1 MPREPASIILDPQRM
16 SMRTGFHYFSSQ
28 GLAGMKLSTWPKF
41 AEIEP
46 LMQEMITRWH
56 QAEAEING
64 WETVADRLP
73 GTQIEGWA
81 ETTEMLQLIN
91 TFQWHEEDRSRAH
104 GAGDEVLGAVK
115 RSIDASNR
123 RRVQTVD
130 RLDNQIYHQLQEAG
144 VVAEGAPLNSESPG
158 SIIDRLT
165 VLALKIYHIREATE
179 DMDAGHEQDSMRN
192 KLENLTEQST
202 DLGGCLDVLM
212 TGILEGRIGLKL
224 YRQVKVYVE
233 PGTGKLNADLD

>member
-1 MPREPASIILDPQRM
+1 MN
-16 SMRTGFHYFSSQ
+16 
-28 GLAGMKLSTWPKF
+28 LSTWPKF

-46 LMQEMITRWH
+46 LMREVITRWH
-56 QAEAEING
+56 DAEATIDG
-64 WETVADRLP
+64 WETVGDRLP
-73 GTQIEGWA
+73 GTQAAGWA
-81 ETTEMLQLIN
+81 ETAEMLQLIN

-130 RLDNQIYHQLQEAG
+130 RLDDQIFHQLKDAG

-165 VLALKIYHIREATE
+165 VLALKIYHIGEAIKGLDT
-179 DMDAGHEQDSMRN
+179 GTEQDAMRV
-192 KLENLTEQST
+192 KLENLTEQSA

-212 TGILEGRIGLKL
+212 AGILEGRIGLKL

>member
-1 MPREPASIILDPQRM
+1 MNTSIWPMFTEIDP
-16 SMRTGFHYFSSQ
+16 
-28 GLAGMKLSTWPKF
+28 LL
-41 AEIEP
+41 
-46 LMQEMITRWH
+46 QEVITRWH
-56 QAEAEING
+56 AAEAK
-64 WETVADRLP
+64 
-73 GTQIEGWA
+73 IEGWDTVTDA
-81 ETTEMLQLIN
+81 LPPTLPEGWAGTTELLQLIN

-130 RLDNQIYHQLQEAG
+130 RLDDLIYQQLMEAG

-165 VLALKIYHIREATE
+165 VLALKIYHISEAIE
-179 DMDAGHEQDSMRN
+179 DLDEGPKCNGMRD
-192 KLENLTEQST
+192 KLANLTEQST
-202 DLGGCLDVLM
+202 DLGNCLDDLM
-212 TGILEGRIGLKL
+212 TGIREGRIGLKL